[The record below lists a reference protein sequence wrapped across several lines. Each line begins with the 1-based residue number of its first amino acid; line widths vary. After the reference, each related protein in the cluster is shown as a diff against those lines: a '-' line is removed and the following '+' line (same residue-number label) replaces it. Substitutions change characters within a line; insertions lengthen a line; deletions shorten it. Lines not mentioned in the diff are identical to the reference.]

1 MAVAMDTSTRAGARK
16 AAILLVALGGDLAA
30 PLLRNLRD
38 DQIEAITREIVLLD
52 EVSDHE
58 RAAVLTACAQGAL
71 GGYGASPA
79 GAAMAHELLARALGT
94 QRAADIVARVTP
106 RDEPFGFVK
115 QADLTQ
121 IISYFEGEHPQTVAL
136 ALAHMPHHLAGQILG
151 GLNRDVQTDV
161 AQRIAYMSRTDPE
174 VVKGVEETMRRQLA
188 FCTTENSRSVGGMD
202 YLVGVLAAT
211 DTRTEQTILEGI
223 AESDPEL
230 ASELRERMFTFEDT
244 AVLDDRSI
252 QRLLREI
259 DSRDLAVAL
268 RGASEEV
275 RTRIYRNMSV
285 RAGQA
290 LSEDIERLG
299 PVRLR
304 LVEEAQ
310 AKIVDIAR
318 RLQEAEE
325 IVIPRGRQDVF
336 I

>member
-38 DQIEAITREIVLLD
+38 DQIESITREIVQLD

-58 RAAVLTACAQGAL
+58 RAQVLTACAQGTFGRL
-71 GGYGASPA
+71 GPSTA
-79 GAAMAHELLARALGT
+79 GAAMAHGLPGRALGS

-106 RDEPFGFVK
+106 KNEPFGFVK
-115 QADLTQ
+115 QADLPQ
-121 IISYFEGEHPQTVAL
+121 IISYFEHEHPQTVAL

-151 GLNRDVQTDV
+151 GLNRDIQTDV
-161 AQRIAYMSRTDPE
+161 AQRIAHMSRTDPE
-174 VVKGVEETMRRQLA
+174 IVKGVEETMRRQLA
-188 FCTTENSRSVGGMD
+188 FCTTENARAVGGMD

-211 DTRTEQTILEGI
+211 DSRTEQAILDGI
-223 AESDPEL
+223 SESDPEL

-252 QRLLREI
+252 QRLLREV
-259 DSRDLAVAL
+259 DSRDLAIAL

-275 RTRIYRNMSV
+275 RTRIYRNMSI
-285 RAGQA
+285 RASQA
-290 LSEDIERLG
+290 LAEDVERLG

-310 AKIVDIAR
+310 GKIVDIAR
-318 RLQEAEE
+318 RLQEAEA

>member
-1 MAVAMDTSTRAGARK
+1 MAVAMDTTTRAGARK

-38 DQIEAITREIVLLD
+38 DQIEAITREIVQLE
-52 EVSDHE
+52 EVSEQE
-58 RAAVLTACAQGAL
+58 RAQVLAACAQGAY
-71 GGYGASPA
+71 GGGASPA
-79 GAAMAHELLARALGT
+79 GAAMAHELLARALGS
-94 QRAADIVARVTP
+94 QRATEIVARVTP

-115 QADLTQ
+115 QTDLSQ
-121 IISYFEGEHPQTVAL
+121 IITYFEHEHPQTVAL

-151 GLNRDVQTDV
+151 GLDGEIQTDV
-161 AQRIAYMSRTDPE
+161 AQRIAYMARTDPE
-174 VVKGVEETMRRQLA
+174 IVKGVEETMRRQLA
-188 FCTTENSRSVGGMD
+188 FCTTENSRSVGGME

-211 DTRTEQTILEGI
+211 DTRTEQAILEGI
-223 AESDPEL
+223 ADADPDL
-230 ASELRERMFTFEDT
+230 ARDLRERMFTFEDV

-252 QRLLREI
+252 QRLLREV

-268 RGASEEV
+268 RGSSEEV
-275 RTRIYRNMSV
+275 RARVFRNMSV

-290 LSEDIERLG
+290 LVEDIERLG

-310 AKIVDIAR
+310 AKIVDTAR